1 VIQGTN
7 KSKLYIRQMVDYPV
21 KVLIAF
27 GETFAG
33 NEELLNWL
41 LNNGYPEL
49 AALSSAIRGSEEAFK
64 WLMANGFPELAALDS
79 AIDEDK
85 KAYDWLN
92 YHKHFFLAVLSDA
105 CHNQPEAIAWLTR
118 HDLKIFLLIA
128 AKIRHFRDNQTFDYH
143 KIHF

>member
-1 VIQGTN
+1 MIQGTN
-7 KSKLYIRQMVDYPV
+7 DTILYFREMVDYPV

-27 GETFAG
+27 GETFTG